1 MKNIKKIGLLALAIA
16 SSKTVFAQDFAKTRQ
31 LNLNES
37 GSNYIKITGLFQGWV
52 RSMDYNPGS
61 QVLGYDKTAGTD
73 LGIRRY
79 RVQLYSQLTDK
90 VFFYSQFGE
99 NNVNSI
105 SDRKTGFFVH
115 DAYGQYDINKHISVG
130 TGLSGW
136 SGLSRFSSPSVGSI
150 LGIDAPLFLQTTNDV
165 TDQFLRKFS
174 IFAKG
179 KFGKLDYRIA
189 LAQPMSIQKA
199 AGYTASPP
207 TTTAA
212 FSPEP
217 PKMQTNAYV
226 MYQFKDQEGNLTPY
240 TTGTYL
246 GKKKVFNIGTGLIY
260 QKDAMWLLDSAGNT
274 THHAMFHVAGDVYY
288 DAPVGKKGEAISL
301 YGNFTHYDFGHNYLR
316 NSGVMNPATSTTS
329 TNTLMNA
336 AGNAFPMYGTGN
348 VLYAQAGYKFK
359 DNLIGKTTLMPYVSL
374 QHANYE
380 RLNNAMNFYDVGV
393 NWLLAGHNSKF
404 TLSYQNRPVYD
415 TAADLTT
422 RKGAFVAQYQ
432 VFIN

>member
-1 MKNIKKIGLLALAIA
+1 MKNINKIIITLLASTGMLH
-16 SSKTVFAQDFAKTRQ
+16 AQDFSKNHQ

-37 GSNYIKITGLFQGWV
+37 GSNYIKLTGLFQGWV

-61 QVLGYDKTAGTD
+61 QVFGYDKTAGTD
-73 LGIRRY
+73 IGIRRY

-90 VFFYSQFGE
+90 IFFYSQFGE
-99 NNVNSI
+99 NNINSI

-115 DAYGQYDINKHISVG
+115 DAYGQYDVNKYISIG

-136 SGLSRFSSPSVGSI
+136 SGLSRFSSPSVGS
-150 LGIDAPLFLQTTNDV
+150 LTGIDAPLFLQTTNDV

-174 IFAKG
+174 VFAKG
-179 KFGKLDYRIA
+179 KIGKLDYRIA
-189 LAQPMSIQKA
+189 LAQPMAIQKTT
-199 AGYTASPP
+199 GYTATPAS
-207 TTTAA
+207 TTAA

-217 PKMQTNAYV
+217 AKMQTNAYI
-226 MYQFKDQEGNLTPY
+226 MYQFKDQESNLTSY

-260 QKDAMWLLDSAGNT
+260 QKDAMWLLNNAGNT
-274 THHAMFHVAGDVYY
+274 THHNMFHIAGDVYY
-288 DAPVGKKGEAISL
+288 DAPVGSKGEAVSF

-316 NSGVMNPATSTTS
+316 NSGVMNPATGTTS
-329 TNTLMNA
+329 TNTLLNA

-348 VLYAQAGYKFK
+348 VLYAQAAYKLK

-380 RLNNAMNFYDVGV
+380 RLNKSMAFYDVGI

-404 TLSYQNRPVYD
+404 TVAYQNRPVYD
-415 TAADLTT
+415 TAGDLTT
-422 RKGAFVAQYQ
+422 RKGAFIAQYQ